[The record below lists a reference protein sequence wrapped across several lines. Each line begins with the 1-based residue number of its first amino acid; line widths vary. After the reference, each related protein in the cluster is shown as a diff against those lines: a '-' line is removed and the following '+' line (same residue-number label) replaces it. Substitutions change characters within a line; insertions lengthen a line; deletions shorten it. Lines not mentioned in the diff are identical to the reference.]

1 VKLYLSLEK
10 SFGNFR
16 FDAAFRTCGSR
27 IGILGKSGS
36 GKSTLVH
43 MLAGMVEPDKG
54 IIQLDDQVLYD
65 STRKICLP
73 PEKRRIAVV
82 FQHTHL
88 FPHLCVR
95 RNLFYGYRRIPA
107 NRRSIDPEALFRVLD
122 ITHLLDRGVN
132 TLSGGEKQ
140 RVALGRAV
148 LSHPRLL
155 LMDEPLNGLDEM
167 LKYQIIPY
175 LKEVVAR
182 FDIPLLYISHSMNE
196 MRMMTDEVVVFDNG
210 RVVSQTS
217 AESVARMRMQNCP
230 MGYQNFFRLSD
241 PRQEDGLFHYRWG
254 KNRLQLTQGCDGR
267 ETLFTLSSKDILLFR
282 RHPESVSARNL
293 LRCRVT
299 GIFEMDNRVGLELDA
314 DGESLVAQVVKKALT
329 ELDIHTGSEVFACIK
344 ADAFR
349 RLY

>member
-1 VKLYLSLEK
+1 MNLYLSLEK
-10 SFGNFR
+10 SLGNFR
-16 FDAAFRTCGSR
+16 FDAAFRTSASR

-36 GKSTLVH
+36 GKSTLVN
-43 MLAGMVEPDKG
+43 MLAGMMEPDKG

-65 STRKICLP
+65 STRKIFIP
-73 PEKRRIAVV
+73 PERRRIAVV

-88 FPHLCVR
+88 FPHMSVR
-95 RNLFYGYRRIPA
+95 RNLFFGYRRIPTA
-107 NRRSIDPEALFRVLD
+107 SRSIDPEALFRVLD
-122 ITHLLDRGVN
+122 IVHLLDRGVN

-155 LMDEPLNGLDEM
+155 LMDEPLNGLDEA

-175 LKEVVAR
+175 LKEVVAQFR
-182 FDIPLLYISHSMNE
+182 IPLLYISHSMNE

-210 RVVSQTS
+210 RMVSQTS
-217 AESVARMRMQNCP
+217 AESIARMRMRNCP

-241 PRQEDGLFHYRWG
+241 PVPEDGLYHYRWG
-254 KNRLQLTQGCDGR
+254 ANRLLLTQGCNGR

-293 LRCRVT
+293 LRCRVS

-314 DGESLVAQVVKKALT
+314 EGESLVAQVVKKALT
-329 ELDIHTGSEVFACIK
+329 ELDITTGSEVFACIK